1 MLEFLAEQLRGN
13 VRELEGAL
21 HALDHFAR
29 VTGRPIS
36 IELAREAL
44 AEVLRHC
51 VRVVQIDDVERT
63 IGSILG
69 LDKGALRNSQRGW
82 MYSHPRMLAAYLARK
97 HTGAT
102 YTEIGHYFGGRSHS
116 TAVAAE
122 KKVRQWLKD
131 DSALN
136 LGQSRVRVQRCGGKD
151 RARVVAIANLGE
163 PSPVRGRIAQGIVE
177 DWLALVKS
185 KYGEEDH
192 GGAFG

>member
-1 MLEFLAEQLRGN
+1 MRGEPLAPAVLEFLAEQLRGN

-21 HALDHFAR
+21 HSLDHFAK

-44 AEVLRHC
+44 AEVLRHS

-63 IGSILG
+63 VCETLG

-82 MYSHPRMLAAYLARK
+82 MYSHPRMLAVYLTRK
-97 HTGAT
+97 HTAAT

-122 KKVRQWLKD
+122 KKVRQWLKE
-131 DSALN
+131 DSVLN
-136 LGQSRVRVQRCGGKD
+136 LGQSRVRVRD
-151 RARVVAIANLGE
+151 VVE
-163 PSPVRGRIAQGIVE
+163 RIE
-177 DWLALVKS
+177 RELLR
-185 KYGEEDH
+185 
-192 GGAFG
+192 